1 MPVDVCECAANWR
14 IEMVLLT
21 TGEVLKVVV
30 PTQFEFEMVFQEPG
44 RGSITFNR
52 HGTVAF
58 GNRADS
64 EFFQMLQMYPRAVGI
79 YFARTAGGAA
89 TPDNPIPMFGGIVET
104 FQGNSDGMVTVG
116 FNEIQKYLDY
126 RNIRSDLLFTTVD
139 QNVIAASLVDYAN
152 GTNVAGGS
160 VDPIIGP
167 GIQLIGNTSGPL
179 TIDRDREYLA
189 IDRKSIGE
197 ALNEFIAIINGPV
210 YRLEHFR
217 DFSVS
222 APWGTVMTFSNEW
235 EQDAPFPVI
244 AWHHMTDLNFTMDG
258 NDLANLVDAYGRPAA
273 DGTALVETFWPGGTI
288 ANMPRYDA
296 APTYDTVTTSAT
308 LFDQAEGYHSDHHDL
323 AGNIQLMFSGL
334 DYGTADGPTTL
345 TIDDL
350 VPGNEVALD
359 ISSPH
364 WAIKGG
370 YTIPFSDAQPRIGRV
385 SVAVGLEGPEQVT
398 VQIMEEEIS
407 RLVVSND
414 DELDICRDCF

>member
-1 MPVDVCECAANWR
+1 MSVCECAANWR

-30 PTQFEFEMVFQEPG
+30 PTSFEFEQVFQEPG
-44 RGSITFNR
+44 RGTITFNR

-58 GNRADS
+58 GNRADP

-89 TPDNPIPMFGGIVET
+89 TPDDPIPMFGGIVET

-126 RNIRSDLLFTTVD
+126 RNIRSDLDFNAVD

-152 GTNVAGGS
+152 GTNIAGGS
-160 VDPIIGP
+160 VDPIAGP
-167 GIQLIGNTSGPL
+167 GIQLVGNTSGPL
-179 TIDRDREYLA
+179 TINRDREYFA
-189 IDRKSIGE
+189 VDRKTIGE
-197 ALNEFIAIINGPV
+197 ALNEFLAIIDGPV

-217 DFSVS
+217 NFTTS
-222 APWGTVMTFSNEW
+222 APWGTIMTFSNEW

-244 AWHHMTDLNFTMDG
+244 AWHHLTDLNFTMDG
-258 NDLANLVDAYGRPAA
+258 NDLANLIDAFGRPDD
-273 DGTALVETFWPGGTI
+273 DGTPLIETFWTGGTI
-288 ANMPRYDA
+288 ASMPRYDA
-296 APTYDTVTTSAT
+296 APTYDTITVAAT
-308 LFDQAEGYHSDHHDL
+308 LFDQAHGYYEDHHDL

-350 VPGNEVALD
+350 VPGNEVSLD

-364 WAIKGG
+364 WSIKGG
-370 YTIPFSDAQPRIGRV
+370 YTIEFSDAQPRIGRV
-385 SVAVGLEGPEQVT
+385 SVAVGLEGPEKVT

-407 RLVVSND
+407 RLVIPND
-414 DELDICRDCF
+414 DELDVCRDCF